1 MKGKKTLYIAFMVV
15 GLCLTA
21 VSLILWRLDFP
32 GSVGGMLMGSGSG
45 IVAIGL
51 TQLLMLRLDTKDPAQ
66 ARRKEIEVNDE
77 RNVAIRRRAKALSGD
92 VLQWAVIVAAW
103 VSLGFDAPLWVTL
116 AAIVTFVSKSVLEVY
131 LVVRYQREM

>member
-1 MKGKKTLYIAFMVV
+1 MKGKKTLYIALIVA
-15 GLCLTA
+15 GLCFA
-21 VSLILWRLDFP
+21 GASLILGEAIPNSL
-32 GSVGGMLMGSGSG
+32 GGTLMGSGSG
-45 IVAIGL
+45 LAAIGV
-51 TQLLMLRLDTKDPAQ
+51 TQLLMLHLDTKDPAQ

-103 VSLGFDAPLWVTL
+103 VSLGFDAPLWITL
-116 AAIVTFVSKSVLEVY
+116 AMIAVFVLKSALEVC

>member
-1 MKGKKTLYIAFMVV
+1 MMLH
-15 GLCLTA
+15 
-21 VSLILWRLDFP
+21 LD
-32 GSVGGMLMGSGSG
+32 
-45 IVAIGL
+45 
-51 TQLLMLRLDTKDPAQ
+51 QKDPAQ

-92 VLQWAVIVAAW
+92 VLQWAVIVASW

-116 AAIVTFVSKSVLEVY
+116 AAIAVFVSKSALEVY

>member
-1 MKGKKTLYIAFMVV
+1 MKGKKTLYIAFIVI
-15 GLCLTA
+15 GLCFA
-21 VSLILWRLDFP
+21 AAALILWDAISSSL
-32 GSVGGMLMGSGSG
+32 GGALMGSGSG
-45 IVAIGL
+45 MAAIGL
-51 TQLLMLRLDTKDPAQ
+51 TQLLMLCLDTKDPAQ

-92 VLQWAVIVAAW
+92 VLQWVVIAASW

-131 LVVRYQREM
+131 LVARYQREM

>member
-1 MKGKKTLYIAFMVV
+1 MKGKKTLYIALIVA
-15 GLCLTA
+15 GLCLA
-21 VSLILWRLDFP
+21 GASLILGEAIPNSL
-32 GSVGGMLMGSGSG
+32 GGTLMGSGSG
-45 IVAIGL
+45 LVAIGV
-51 TQLLMLRLDTKDPAQ
+51 TQLLMLHLDTKDPAQ

-103 VSLGFDAPLWVTL
+103 VSLGFDAPPWITL
-116 AAIVTFVSKSVLEVY
+116 AMIAVFVLKSALEVC

>member
-1 MKGKKTLYIAFMVV
+1 MKGKKTLYIAFIVT
-15 GLCLTA
+15 GLCLCAASLLLWEA
-21 VSLILWRLDFP
+21 VSSSLGGALI
-32 GSVGGMLMGSGSG
+32 GSGSG
-45 IVAIGL
+45 MAAIGL

-103 VSLGFDAPLWVTL
+103 VSLGFDAPLWVTV
-116 AAIVTFVSKSVLEVY
+116 AAILTFVSKSVLEVY
-131 LVVRYQREM
+131 LVGRYQREM

>member
-1 MKGKKTLYIAFMVV
+1 MKGKKTLYIALIVA
-15 GLCLTA
+15 GLCFAGT
-21 VSLILWRLDFP
+21 SLILGEAIPNSL
-32 GSVGGMLMGSGSG
+32 GGALMGSGSG
-45 IVAIGL
+45 LAAIGV
-51 TQLLMLRLDTKDPAQ
+51 TQLLMLHLDTKDPAQ

-103 VSLGFDAPLWVTL
+103 VSLGFDAPLWITL
-116 AAIVTFVSKSVLEVY
+116 AMIAVFVLKSALEVC

>member
-1 MKGKKTLYIAFMVV
+1 MKGKKTLYIAFIIV
-15 GLCLTA
+15 GLCLA
-21 VSLILWRLDFP
+21 GASLIAWRLDLP
-32 GSVGGMLMGSGSG
+32 GSVGGTLMGSGSG
-45 IVAIGL
+45 MAAIGL

-92 VLQWAVIVAAW
+92 VLQWGVMAAAW
-103 VSLGFDAPLWVTL
+103 VSIGFDAPFWVTL
-116 AAIVTFVSKSVLEVY
+116 AAIVTFVSKSLLEVY

>member
-1 MKGKKTLYIAFMVV
+1 MKGKKTLYIALIVI
-15 GLCLTA
+15 GLCFA
-21 VSLILWRLDFP
+21 AASLILWEAVPSSL
-32 GSVGGMLMGSGSG
+32 GGALMGSGSG
-45 IVAIGL
+45 MAAIGL

-103 VSLGFDAPLWVTL
+103 VSLGFDAPLWVTV
-116 AAIVTFVSKSVLEVY
+116 AAIVTFVSKSLLEVY

>member
-1 MKGKKTLYIAFMVV
+1 MKGKKTLYIALIVA
-15 GLCLTA
+15 GLCFA
-21 VSLILWRLDFP
+21 GASLILGEAIPNSL
-32 GSVGGMLMGSGSG
+32 GGALMGSGSG
-45 IVAIGL
+45 LAAIGV
-51 TQLLMLRLDTKDPAQ
+51 TQLLMLHLDTKDPAQ

-103 VSLGFDAPLWVTL
+103 VSLGFDAPLWITL
-116 AAIVTFVSKSVLEVY
+116 AMIAVFVLKSALEVC

>member
-1 MKGKKTLYIAFMVV
+1 MKGKKTLYIALIVI
-15 GLCLTA
+15 GLCFA
-21 VSLILWRLDFP
+21 AASLILWEAIPNSL
-32 GSVGGMLMGSGSG
+32 GGTLMGSGSG
-45 IVAIGL
+45 MAAIGL
-51 TQLLMLRLDTKDPAQ
+51 TRLLMLRLETKDPAQ

-92 VLQWAVIVAAW
+92 VLQWVVIAASW

-131 LVVRYQREM
+131 LVARYQREM